1 MSQCDTTNK
10 AINDIKDNVDLK
22 QAQAE
27 AEIDEILEKDT
38 ASDTASLDKI
48 EEEFEFSSVENPISS
63 AELDKKLFKISLCR

>member
-27 AEIDEILEKDT
+27 AEIDEILEKIQ
-38 ASDTASLDKI
+38 LLI
-48 EEEFEFSSVENPISS
+48 Q
-63 AELDKKLFKISLCR
+63 LL